1 MNENIKAKMKADR
14 KAKSR
19 LLGKRKV
26 ENKKVNGGNK
36 LCYREKLVL
45 FMKYFE
51 ITCEVE
57 GRRRFNEF
65 CLSEKKSK
73 VPSKYRFG
81 IQSVFR
87 G

>member
-1 MNENIKAKMKADR
+1 MNKNFKAKMKADR

-19 LLGKRKV
+19 LLGK
-26 ENKKVNGGNK
+26 KKKMNGRNT
-36 LCYREKLVL
+36 LCYQEKLVL
-45 FMKYFE
+45 FMGHFK

-65 CLSEKKSK
+65 CLSEKKTK
-73 VPSKYRFG
+73 VPSKYIYG
-81 IQSVFR
+81 IQSMFR